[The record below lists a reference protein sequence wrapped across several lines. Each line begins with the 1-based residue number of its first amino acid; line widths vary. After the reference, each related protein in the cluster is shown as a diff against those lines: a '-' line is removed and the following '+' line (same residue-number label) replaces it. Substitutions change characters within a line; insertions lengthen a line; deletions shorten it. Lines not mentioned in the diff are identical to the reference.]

1 MSAAKT
7 GGKTGGATR
16 GKTGGKTGA
25 VVIDFEMCKGC
36 GLCVSVCPRG
46 VLALG
51 DKLNNAGYQVV
62 TVVNGDCNGCT
73 LCAVICPDVV
83 LKIYR

>member
-1 MSAAKT
+1 MSAS
-7 GGKTGGATR
+7 
-16 GKTGGKTGA
+16 KTGA
-25 VVIDFEMCKGC
+25 VAIDAEMCKGC

-51 DKLNNAGYQVV
+51 DKLNNGGYQVV
-62 TVVNGDCNGCT
+62 QVVDGEKCNGCT

-83 LKIYR
+83 LKVYR